1 MDHKTYILEFLEER
15 KVVSGKN
22 LSRNEFKEFIE
33 YLKEQTPWLP
43 EKAKPVFRIK
53 CIVDGVTEIPTCAK
67 EGCCNE
73 VSIKPQQGHERF
85 FDTYIFTEY
94 CSRKCAT
101 TSDQTVKKRAETTLE
116 RHGVECYIKAPDFKE
131 KATKTNLAR
140 YGVEKAHESA
150 IVKERTKKTVRERY
164 GVDYI
169 TQTDVFKEKATATN
183 IERYGVAVPSK
194 SEQVKE
200 VARQTCLE
208 KYGVTNQMKNPEVLK
223 RHQESILSKHGVA
236 NVSQIPGHKE
246 RCQKTNLERYGETHF
261 SKTEECKLRKVEKS
275 VERWGCAS
283 PMQSPEVLAKV
294 IQFNR
299 ENYGVDY
306 FYQSEAFKE
315 KSRQTMIERYGVDS
329 PQRNPEIRHATLM
342 TTRDRYGVDSFN
354 QSHISSENLDILKN
368 PNQLQEM
375 YETYGVQETASRLG
389 VNATTVYAYLSKHG
403 VELDSRSSGEL
414 SVCSYLDE
422 LGIEY
427 ETGDRKV
434 LGSLELDIVIP
445 SKKIAIEFNGIYW
458 HSTKFRSKDY
468 HLEKTTAAKNVG
480 YRLIHIYEDEWYRS
494 MDAWKLK
501 IASIL
506 GVDSREK
513 KHARK
518 LSVRC
523 VTESEHVREFLN
535 ANHIQGAATFS
546 FAYGLYDGDDV
557 VAVMTFKKR
566 SETEYELNRY
576 ATSCRVVGGFTKIF
590 KKALVDLGEIGVQ
603 EIVSFADIG
612 HSDGNMYAVGGWTH
626 ACNTKPDY
634 RYVIDGRR
642 VRKQAFRR
650 KQQAKMFKDFDPNK
664 TEMQNMLDRGIY
676 PIYDSG
682 LMKFVYQVANQE
694 EETK

>member
-43 EKAKPVFRIK
+43 EKSKPVFRIK

-131 KATKTNLAR
+131 KATKTNLER
-140 YGVEKAHESA
+140 YGVEKAHESE

-223 RHQESILSKHGVA
+223 RHQESILSKHGVT

-246 RCQKTNLERYGETHF
+246 RCEKTNLERYGETHF

-275 VERWGCAS
+275 IERWGCTS

-306 FYQSEAFKE
+306 FYQSEEFKE
-315 KSRQTMIERYGVDS
+315 KSRQTMIERYGVG
-329 PQRNPEIRHATLM
+329 NFT
-342 TTRDRYGVDSFN
+342 
-354 QSHISSENLDILKN
+354 QSHISEESLAILKDKE
-368 PNQLQEM
+368 LLVELCS
-375 YETYGVQETASRLG
+375 TRGVPEASKIIG
-389 VNATTVYAYLSKHG
+389 VDKTTVYKHLDNYG

-468 HLEKTTAAKNVG
+468 HLEKTTAATNAG

-506 GVDSREK
+506 GVDPREK

-626 ACNTKPDY
+626 VCNTNPDY

-682 LMKFVYQVANQE
+682 LMKFVYQVTNQE

>member
-131 KATKTNLAR
+131 KATKTNLER
-140 YGVEKAHESA
+140 YGVEKAHESE

-246 RCQKTNLERYGETHF
+246 RCEKTNLERYGETHF

-306 FYQSEAFKE
+306 FYQSEEFKE
-315 KSRQTMIERYGVDS
+315 KSRQTMIERYGVG
-329 PQRNPEIRHATLM
+329 NFT
-342 TTRDRYGVDSFN
+342 
-354 QSHISSENLDILKN
+354 QSHISEESLAILKDKE
-368 PNQLQEM
+368 LLVELCS
-375 YETYGVQETASRLG
+375 TRGVPEASKIIG
-389 VNATTVYAYLSKHG
+389 VDKTTVYKHLDNYG

-506 GVDSREK
+506 GVDPREK

-626 ACNTKPDY
+626 VCNTKPDY

-682 LMKFVYQVANQE
+682 LMKFVYQVTNQE